1 MNRRCLTGAG
11 VALLGSWIAASA
23 MAHDPPNAG
32 CGAFSRDVAQELAT
46 MRLPA
51 LPQNA
56 QAHAPFPQLLVGK
69 HYALSLVTQAQVKS
83 RVKPAREARADTL
96 RGGAFE
102 FTVPVAGR
110 YRVSLTSRHWVDII
124 DGETVIDSLDHYGPG
139 CELVHKIV
147 EFELPAG
154 RPLTLQ
160 LSGQDD
166 AIIGL
171 AITPVPSP

>member
-1 MNRRCLTGAG
+1 MIRLRFTGAG

-23 MAHDPPNAG
+23 MAHDPPKDG
-32 CGAFSRDVAQELAT
+32 CGAFSHDVAQELAT

-51 LPQNA
+51 LPENA
-56 QAHAPFPQLLVGK
+56 LAHPPFPQLLVGK
-69 HYALSLVTQAQVKS
+69 HYALSLVTQAQMKF
-83 RVKPAREARADTL
+83 RVKPGSEARAETL

-124 DGETVIDSLDHYGPG
+124 DGETVIGSLDHYGPG

-166 AIIGL
+166 AIVGL
-171 AITPVPSP
+171 AITPVPTP

>member
-1 MNRRCLTGAG
+1 MNRRRFTAACA
-11 VALLGSWIAASA
+11 ALLGSWIAASA
-23 MAHDPPNAG
+23 MAHDPPDAG

-51 LPQNA
+51 LSENA
-56 QAHAPFPQLLVGK
+56 RPHAPLPQLLVGK
-69 HYALSLVTQAQVKS
+69 HYALNLVAQDQLKF
-83 RVKPAREARADTL
+83 RARPGRRARAESP

-102 FTVPVAGR
+102 FTVQAAGR
-110 YRVSLTSRHWVDII
+110 YRVSITSRHWIDIVD
-124 DGETVIDSLDHYGPG
+124 GQTVVASLEHYGPG

-154 RPLTLQ
+154 RRLTLQ

-171 AITPVPSP
+171 AITPVPSS